1 MQLLLINSRIN
12 NAFYNLRSNQLPI
25 DPPASEDQAAII
37 AQAEDNDLLSSF
49 PVLLTVGG
57 VHVGLPTIDPERI
70 AGGGIIGS
78 QSRRAKGIFLA
89 HSAWATLG
97 SSPRF
102 MT

>member
-70 AGGGIIGS
+70 AVAVS
-78 QSRRAKGIFLA
+78 SDRKVVAQKEYFLRIA
-89 HSAWATLG
+89 HGL
-97 SSPRF
+97 R
-102 MT
+102 